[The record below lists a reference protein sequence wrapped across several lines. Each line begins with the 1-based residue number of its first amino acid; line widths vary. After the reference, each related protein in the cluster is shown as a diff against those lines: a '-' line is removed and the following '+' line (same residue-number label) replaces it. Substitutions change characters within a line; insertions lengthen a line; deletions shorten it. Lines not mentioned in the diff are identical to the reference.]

1 MKLKKMRVLMLMC
14 LIVAVS
20 SMSFANSFEDSSKS
34 GMVNV
39 DELISEYSKTAVQG
53 NKLYSTSEDIML
65 NSVQKE
71 SAGGGTFWVEWG
83 LELNDADAFGAY
95 YDHPEED
102 HRSTAANLYDSVR
115 SGRTSPGETAEA
127 EINTTHIG
135 NKAYWYVY

>member
-1 MKLKKMRVLMLMC
+1 MKLKKMRVLMLIC

-53 NKLYSTSEDIML
+53 NKLYSSSEDTSL
-65 NSVQKE
+65 NSVQRE
-71 SAGGGTFWVEWG
+71 SAGGGTFWVEWN
-83 LELNDADAFGAY
+83 LILNGADAFGAY
-95 YDHPEED
+95 YDHPEEF
-102 HRSTAANLYDSVR
+102 HRSTAANAYDSVR
-115 SGRTSPGETAEA
+115 SGVTSPGYTAEA
-127 EINTTHIG
+127 VINTTLTG